1 MYRGHLKRDLQEW
14 TRKGLIDEATA
25 GRLLADVD
33 ARRSAFS
40 VGTVL
45 VMLAAVLIAASVLLL
60 VASNW
65 EAIPRLTKVIGIVA
79 LIWIFHLVALFAR
92 SRDAD
97 RLAAACLVLGAAS
110 FGGAIS
116 LIGQLY
122 HLSGDTFSAML
133 LWFVVTAG
141 SAALFRSG
149 ALTVMAG
156 ILSFV
161 VFWTV
166 IIDRF
171 DYDFRWHELA
181 SYWPPAAAAVLAA
194 LTIWTRTD
202 PAKHFAYLLLLCWCV
217 WFYVL
222 GDDLLWA
229 TLMTGVGSVVF
240 FAFALPASP
249 LSRLRTKLGA
259 SVTFYP
265 LLLAFIGLA
274 YWHGNA
280 VNGQT
285 MVILGVLII
294 ALCLAALA
302 LEGRDNGAVRFL
314 AYIVFAFEVLYL
326 SYETI
331 DSILGTSAFFL
342 LAGLVVAVLAFLVIR
357 LEKHFGRRSTEVQP

>member
-45 VMLAAVLIAASVLLL
+45 VMLAAVLVAASVLLL

-65 EAIPRLTKVIGIVA
+65 QAIPRLTKVIGIVA
-79 LIWIFHLVALFAR
+79 LIWAFHLAALFAR

-97 RLAAACLVLGAAS
+97 RLTAACLVLGAAS

-133 LWFVVTAG
+133 LWFVVTAI

-149 ALTVMAG
+149 ALTVTAG

-166 IIDRF
+166 IDRF

-194 LTIWTRTD
+194 LTVWTRTD
-202 PAKHFAYLLLLCWCV
+202 QAKHFAYLLLLSWCI

-222 GDDLLWA
+222 GDEVLWA
-229 TLMTGVGSVVF
+229 TLMTGVGTLVF

-249 LSRLRTKLGA
+249 LAHLRGKLGA
-259 SVTFYP
+259 SITFYP
-265 LLLAFIGLA
+265 LLLAFIGLG

-280 VNGQT
+280 VDGQT
-285 MVILGVLII
+285 NAILGVLVI

-314 AYIVFAFEVLYL
+314 AYVVFALEVLYL

-342 LAGLVVAVLAFLVIR
+342 LAGLVVAVLAFVVIR
-357 LEKHFGRRSTEVQP
+357 LEKHFGRRPTEVQP